1 MRTRRSLLM
10 ALIATLLLS
19 CGVEEESKV
28 STTGSGA
35 APPPQEAMAAAGAI
49 TGLGPMEFGG
59 TTLDESGTTVLL
71 NADAGRAGAD
81 LRLGMTADLT
91 GLLSAS
97 TAEGRAAG
105 MQVQSSV
112 VGGVESLSPTGRSF
126 RLVGADFVVD
136 QNTLFENV
144 SGFDALRASDRVE
157 VFGLRTHVA
166 NRYLATRVSLKTTGT
181 TDAIEA
187 WGPLAAALTIA
198 FTRAPNLINGAVVST
213 TAGTST
219 FRTDSPTPVSVC
231 ISPCLY
237 DDGTIARVVGR
248 RGADGPIAATRIT
261 TGYSSVRPEG
271 QLIVLDGFVTQLRP
285 NGLAVIQG
293 EDVDLSATGLAGVT
307 IGTRVQLRGRKQQNV
322 VRASTARAIAA
333 NERITYALEGSI
345 GERLSA
351 TEFMLR
357 GERINAATAVVQGG
371 TLANIEVGRRVQVR
385 GVAGAGRLEASAVTF
400 R

>member
-1 MRTRRSLLM
+1 
-10 ALIATLLLS
+10 
-19 CGVEEESKV
+19 
-28 STTGSGA
+28 
-35 APPPQEAMAAAGAI
+35 
-49 TGLGPMEFGG
+49 
-59 TTLDESGTTVLL
+59 
-71 NADAGRAGAD
+71 
-81 LRLGMTADLT
+81 
-91 GLLSAS
+91 
-97 TAEGRAAG
+97 
-105 MQVQSSV
+105 
-112 VGGVESLSPTGRSF
+112 
-126 RLVGADFVVD
+126 
-136 QNTLFENV
+136 
-144 SGFDALRASDRVE
+144 
-157 VFGLRTHVA
+157 
-166 NRYLATRVSLKTTGT
+166 
-181 TDAIEA
+181 
-187 WGPLAAALTIA
+187 
-198 FTRAPNLINGAVVST
+198 
-213 TAGTST
+213 
-219 FRTDSPTPVSVC
+219 
-231 ISPCLY
+231 LY